1 MSAGDALSAALA
13 AEDAAIYAY
22 GVLGVRLAGDDEKS
36 DAHTA
41 ETAHRQRRNYVVTRL
56 DQLEVKQPATP
67 AGYDLPFPVTDRDSA
82 LKLAIHIEDGVAQ
95 AWRPVLP
102 VTESTDRT
110 TALAAMTDAAVRAT
124 KWRRRASATPLT
136 LPFPGRAG

>member
-1 MSAGDALSAALA
+1 MSAGDELGAALG

-22 GVLGVRLAGDDEKS
+22 GVLGVHLTGDDEKS
-36 DAHTA
+36 DARAA
-41 ETAHRQRRNYVVTRL
+41 ETAHRQRRNYAVTRL
-56 DQLEVKQPATP
+56 DQLKTKPPAIP

-82 LKLAIHIEDGVAQ
+82 LKLAIHVEDGVAQ

-102 VTESTDRT
+102 VTGAADRT

-124 KWRRRASATPLT
+124 RWRRRASADPVTR
-136 LPFPGRAG
+136 PFPGRPT